1 MRVLITGTRDGR
13 YPRIWVNADLMV
25 LYYHYWNRGERLTL
39 VHGDCP
45 TGVDSYVR
53 LFAEGSGGRVE
64 HEPHPADWRQGKYA
78 GPRRNRHMVSLGADL
93 CLAYPWGVSTGTRGC
108 AGFAKGAGIPTLV
121 TEHDL
126 TVSQTLEHRL
136 RQAGIMLLEE
146 KR

>member
-1 MRVLITGTRDGR
+1 VRALITGTRDDR
-13 YPRIWVNADLMV
+13 YPRMWLTGDLMV
-25 LYYHYWNRGERLTL
+25 LYYHCWNRGEKLTL
-39 VHGDCP
+39 VHGDYP

-78 GPRRNRHMVSLGADL
+78 GPHRNQHMVDLGADL
-93 CLAYPWGVSTGTRGC
+93 CLAYPWGESRGTRGC
-108 AGFAKGAGIPTLV
+108 ARFASRAGIPTLV

-136 RQAGIMLLEE
+136 RQAGIMILEE
-146 KR
+146 TR

>member
-1 MRVLITGTRDGR
+1 M
-13 YPRIWVNADLMV
+13 WVNVDLMR
-25 LYYHYWNRGERLTL
+25 LTYHCFRWAEKLTL

-45 TGVDSYVR
+45 TGVDFYVR
-53 LFAEGSGGRVE
+53 AFVEGNRAQVERGRLA
-64 HEPHPADWRQGKYA
+64 HEPYPADWRQGKYA
-78 GPRRNRHMVSLGADL
+78 GPHRNRHMVSLGADL

-108 AGFAKGAGIPTLV
+108 AGFARDAGIPTLV